1 MKSLYRI
8 YMVLATVLM
17 AVSCMVEEAGR
28 SNRDKYNIIHYS
40 ENVVGLA
47 CVFQPVSAVAV
58 ARDADIYLSLSE
70 QEKEEF
76 DVASLFPGG
85 IRHIDPNTVNIRDM
99 ATVYSYG
106 TRFSEPGSEWTVKMD
121 APFWYDIPFFIW
133 SYGEYVI
140 RCIAPDTWEIVSEKS
155 DFGVSK
161 VMRDMSVT
169 VKFSGMEG
177 TEAVYDVVSSG
188 VVVEDGGYE
197 AECRTGEE
205 GVVLHHDK
213 GLSDNGNLLYDSE
226 TMKPYGGGFEVRMY
240 KDGQMLD
247 LCNIT
252 YDQGNTSYVTSLY

>member
-17 AVSCMVEEAGR
+17 TVSCMVEEAGR

-47 CVFQPVSAVAV
+47 CVFQPVSAVTV

-85 IRHIDPNTVNIRDM
+85 IRHIDPNTINIRDM

-121 APFWYDIPFFIW
+121 APFWYDIPVFIW
-133 SYGEYVI
+133 SYG
-140 RCIAPDTWEIVSEKS
+140 D
-155 DFGVSK
+155 
-161 VMRDMSVT
+161 
-169 VKFSGMEG
+169 
-177 TEAVYDVVSSG
+177 
-188 VVVEDGGYE
+188 
-197 AECRTGEE
+197 
-205 GVVLHHDK
+205 
-213 GLSDNGNLLYDSE
+213 
-226 TMKPYGGGFEVRMY
+226 
-240 KDGQMLD
+240 
-247 LCNIT
+247 
-252 YDQGNTSYVTSLY
+252 